1 MERQVRQ
8 YLDYLA
14 VERGLALNTIKAYEL
29 DLKEFSSFLK
39 KRGVTELRPQD
50 KGLLTAFLGEL
61 QNAGKSPKTL
71 ARCLSSIR
79 GFLRFLVAEAMLPAD
94 PSSTLSS
101 PRLMLRLPKVL
112 RVDEVE
118 RLLESVSTAT
128 PLGLRDRAI
137 LETLYASGL
146 RVSELIGL
154 ELKDVNLEKGFLR
167 CLGKG
172 GKERMVPLG
181 STAARYLSL
190 YLREI
195 RPALVSEPSG
205 LVFLNRRGRPLT
217 RQTVWKMIKG
227 YAEAAGIQKE
237 IGPHTLRHSFATH
250 LLENGADLRVVQE
263 LLGHADIVTTQIYTH
278 VTLSKLRRV
287 YDTTHPRA

>member
-1 MERQVRQ
+1 METRVRQ
-8 YLDYLA
+8 FLDYLA
-14 VERGLALNTIKAYEL
+14 VERGLSFNTIKAYEQ
-29 DLKEFSSFLK
+29 DLKEFCAFLK
-39 KRGVTELRPQD
+39 KRGVTELQPED
-50 KGLLTAFLGEL
+50 KGLITAFFGEL
-61 QNAGKSPKTL
+61 QHAGKSPKTL
-71 ARCLSSIR
+71 ARCLSAIR
-79 GFLRFLVAEAMLPAD
+79 SFLRFLVAEGMLPAD

-101 PRLMLRLPKVL
+101 PRVMLRLPKVL

-146 RVSELIGL
+146 RVSELVGM
-154 ELKDVNLEKGFLR
+154 ELKDVNLEKGFVR

-172 GKERMVPLG
+172 AKERMVPLG
-181 STAARYLSL
+181 STAARYVSL
-190 YLREI
+190 YLREV
-195 RPALVSEPSG
+195 RPALVSEPTG

-217 RQTVWKMIKG
+217 RQTVWKMTRA
-227 YAEAAGIQKE
+227 YAGAAGIQKE

-278 VTLSKLRRV
+278 VTLSKLRDV
-287 YDTTHPRA
+287 YNAAHPRA

>member
-250 LLENGADLRVVQE
+250 LLENGANLRVVQE